1 MSVGTPCR
9 YFSWNHEDNN
19 RTAPR
24 RVQRDRPVPVRAGA
38 ARRLANVTQFD
49 GLYGQD
55 AFAYYDYARRLLDS
69 TSRLHMPAPF
79 VWPLGYPAL
88 AALAFLA
95 AGISP
100 QAGQWISIITGA
112 LVAPL
117 VYLLTRAVSGAMLG
131 VRAADEP
138 AGAERGGALVAGLV
152 AAVSG
157 QLLQSSIVL
166 MADAAATLWATLS
179 ALALLRYV
187 KDRQLRWWLT
197 AALSLM
203 LAAFTRWIFGAL
215 LVPWAL
221 VFLIVWRKSAG
232 KTSSRLRTAATHAIV
247 VVACALPFCIAQW
260 GALVPSTSLNHAWL
274 AAWNPVNAL
283 RHIFDNPDGHFDYP
297 LPVGVFYAQPLAH
310 PYYIFPLLLPLILCG
325 LWALRRAPLP
335 HRIVMLG
342 WPLAVYVFW
351 PASRTRTSDS
361 GWRSGRR
368 WWCLPVSG
376 SIGCGVEWPR
386 RAGGAES

>member
-1 MSVGTPCR
+1 MKTIIAR
-9 YFSWNHEDNN
+9 H
-19 RTAPR
+19 
-24 RVQRDRPVPVRAGA
+24 RDALNVTGLFLFALALRAV
-38 ARRLANVTQFD
+38 LANVTQFD

-88 AALAFLA
+88 GALAFLA
-95 AGISP
+95 AGILP
-100 QAGQWISIITGA
+100 QGGLWVSIITGA

-117 VYLLTRAVSGAMLG
+117 VYLLTREVSGAMLG

-138 AGAERGGALVAGLV
+138 ASAERGSALVAGLV

-166 MADAAATLWATLS
+166 MADAAATFWATLS

-187 KDRQLRWWLT
+187 RDRQLRWWLT

-221 VFLIVWRKSAG
+221 VFLLIWRKAAVDDA
-232 KTSSRLRTAATHAIV
+232 SRLRTAATHAIV
-247 VVACALPFCIAQW
+247 VRARA
-260 GALVPSTSLNHAWL
+260 TR
-274 AAWNPVNAL
+274 AAWSVTRAL
-283 RHIFDNPDGHFDYP
+283 ARLTHGR
-297 LPVGVFYAQPLAH
+297 AQP
-310 PYYIFPLLLPLILCG
+310 
-325 LWALRRAPLP
+325 RRTNE
-335 HRIVMLG
+335 G
-342 WPLAVYVFW
+342 
-351 PASRTRTSDS
+351 
-361 GWRSGRR
+361 GRR
-368 WWCLPVSG
+368 CDA
-376 SIGCGVEWPR
+376 R
-386 RAGGAES
+386 